1 MAEVKLYSR
10 LSKDGEKIYAEFYD
24 CHGKRVRK
32 SLNLMA
38 TKANMAYA
46 QKHIVPEIERKIMFG
61 VEFRE
66 YKLSEFT
73 SMVLRFTQEERK
85 INTYESYKFAIQK
98 FFKIMG
104 DIDVSKTKIQDIERY
119 INVLKQDGLSGSAIA
134 LYLAPIRSA
143 FNEAIRLEVIHRNPV
158 SFAKKPRIKHKE
170 REVFNIIQMRTL
182 LDKAEGRL
190 KLYLHIAF
198 FTGARPNEIMAL
210 RWSDLRNGKV
220 SITKTRVPK
229 NRENEPKNGKPR
241 TLEMLKPLKEFIDT
255 QVKNG
260 DVLFSC
266 TYGNMIQHFHALL
279 SSCGYNKRGLH
290 TIRHTFTSLLIQARE
305 SPTLIQYFL
314 GHTDTT
320 MINRVYAHYIED
332 EKDVSRIEKV
342 LAL

>member
-32 SLNLMA
+32 SLNLVA

-73 SMVLRFTQEERK
+73 SMVLKFAKEERK

-104 DIDVSKTKIQDIERY
+104 DMDVSKTRIQDIDRY
-119 INVLKQDGLSGSAIA
+119 INILKEDGASGATVA
-134 LYLAPIRSA
+134 LYLAPIRLA
-143 FNEAIRLEVIHRNPV
+143 YNEAIRLEIIQRNPV
-158 SFAKKPRIKHKE
+158 AFAKKPQIKNKKK
-170 REVFNIIQMRTL
+170 EVFNILQMRTL
-182 LDKAEGRL
+182 LDKAQDLL
-190 KLYLHIAF
+190 KLYLHFAF

-210 RWSDLRNGKV
+210 RWNDLKNDKV

-229 NRENEPKNGKPR
+229 KRENEPKNGKPR
-241 TLEMLKPLKEFIDT
+241 TLMMLKPLKDFLDT
-255 QVKNG
+255 QERAR
-260 DVLFSC
+260 DELFPC
-266 TYGNMIQHFHALL
+266 TYGKMVQHFHALL
-279 SSCGYNKRGLH
+279 DECGYNKRGLH

-305 SPTLIQYFL
+305 NPTLIQHFL
-314 GHTDTT
+314 GHADLT

-332 EKDVSRIEKV
+332 EKDVERIEKV
-342 LAL
+342 LSL